1 MITIPDSIKKLG
13 DYKLYSPMPK
23 DFDTRP
29 AELITFLP
37 QNEPSLMS
45 ELKLELMLFNAIDS
59 HRLIENYSYSKM
71 KKMICVTLMK
81 RDDLI
86 VGFSGIQE
94 MKIGNRILS
103 RLYQSSD
110 NRVSFSREI
119 GRPTLVNM
127 VNHQCII
134 ADKLNLKDI
143 FISREPR
150 GSMKH
155 VRSFIDKL
163 NSHTMSEWAEHP
175 KLLET
180 VEGSMQHIF
189 WRIK

>member
-1 MITIPDSIKKLG
+1 MITIPDSIEELG

-23 DFDTRP
+23 NFDTRP

-37 QNEPSLMS
+37 ENEPSLMT
-45 ELKLELMLFNAIDS
+45 ELQLELMLFNAIDN

-71 KKMICVTLMK
+71 KEMICITLMK

-86 VGFSGIQE
+86 VGFSGIQK

-103 RLYQSSD
+103 RLYQSND
-110 NRVSFSREI
+110 NRTSFSREI

-127 VNHQCII
+127 VDHQCII
-134 ADKLNLKDI
+134 ADRLKLKNI

-163 NSHTMSEWAEHP
+163 NSNTRSKWIEHHE
-175 KLLET
+175 LLET
-180 VEGSMQHIF
+180 VNGSMQNIF